1 MYPRARRRVFT
12 LRVRSGS
19 AGKVLAR
26 FSFDN
31 EWARR
36 ESFREAGASM
46 SATQVPMPLTD
57 IPVIDITP
65 PSGWLDLNFREL

>member
-1 MYPRARRRVFT
+1 VF
-12 LRVRSGS
+12 
-19 AGKVLAR
+19 AR

-31 EWARR
+31 DLARR

-57 IPVIDITP
+57 IPVMEITP
-65 PSGWLDLNFREL
+65 PSGWLDLNLREM